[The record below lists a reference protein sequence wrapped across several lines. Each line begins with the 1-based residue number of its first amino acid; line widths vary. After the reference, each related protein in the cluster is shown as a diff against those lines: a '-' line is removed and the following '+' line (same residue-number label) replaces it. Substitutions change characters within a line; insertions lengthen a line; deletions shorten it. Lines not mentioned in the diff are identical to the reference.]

1 MTKKKKTQRLP
12 PRVAVK
18 SSADSRSDAFKKVP
32 ETQWITGSHC
42 YFKSPKAL
50 HTVNHWVTVRDYY
63 HYYYCRKFHCCFKK
77 KQQQNRGCFVPYLYY
92 TEANRCVLMAASSPL
107 GCALY
112 YNREGYILIKHI
124 RCVVEQKGTCQM
136 CSAVLYHVSS
146 HHI

>member
-1 MTKKKKTQRLP
+1 MTSNDGFCSHTDLSSDRLTSYMILVKSLHLSAFSFSSGKWQKKKTQRLP

-32 ETQWITGSHC
+32 ETQWTTGSHC

-77 KQQQNRGCFVPYLYY
+77 KA
-92 TEANRCVLMAASSPL
+92 TA
-107 GCALY
+107 
-112 YNREGYILIKHI
+112 K
-124 RCVVEQKGTCQM
+124 
-136 CSAVLYHVSS
+136 
-146 HHI
+146 